1 VDSGCTLGL
10 STYHAHELCVTEH
23 ALNVM
28 GLTSNAA
35 AIVKSRHHL
44 KPCLPAGG
52 GMALQP
58 ALPLLS
64 PPLPCF
70 HPVPESQPVLPCL
83 LRRLLQRG
91 ALAEA
96 HALARRHESGPH
108 FHRSLEWLLFTA
120 LEMES
125 SKPLVGVQ

>member
-1 VDSGCTLGL
+1 VTTLGHGQTCTVMPVSQFL
-10 STYHAHELCVTEH
+10 ELQTQPDAGDVD
-23 ALNVM
+23 
-28 GLTSNAA
+28 AA
-35 AIVKSRHHL
+35 
-44 KPCLPAGG
+44 AGG

-58 ALPLLS
+58 SLPGLS

-83 LRRLLQRG
+83 LRRLLQKG

-125 SKPLVGVQ
+125 SKPLVGG